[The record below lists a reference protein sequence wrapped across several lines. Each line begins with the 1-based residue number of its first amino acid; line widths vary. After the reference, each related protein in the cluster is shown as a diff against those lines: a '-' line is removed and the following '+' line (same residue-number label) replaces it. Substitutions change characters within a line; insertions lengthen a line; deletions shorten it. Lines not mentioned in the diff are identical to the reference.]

1 MSVEPDEFES
11 PYSTN
16 EEAVAGSA
24 ALADS
29 ELPESSDDEDTAG
42 IASAHGGGAAAAAGA
57 GAGRQIATAR
67 REMLPD
73 HVYALLNVTG
83 DEGCCHTGGQELDMP
98 EQTYATAKEAI
109 ADVMNVYRQDPEDE
123 WAGPFETDDR
133 HTPGLE
139 KGHLLFQ
146 PYSVNLQL
154 LKFSLQDIK
163 AALKQDPSSMK
174 DQNYVYCLLECETD
188 EGQPMFP
195 MASYRQEVFADAR
208 GAARA
213 VHEFWGIEDLEE
225 RAKDQEEGGY
235 VDEDFGDYTQK
246 WIEGYSNRS
255 GCAMLL
261 HTYHRGIYLRKLI
274 LPKLALLSPAP
285 GI

>member
-1 MSVEPDEFES
+1 MTSF
-11 PYSTN
+11 
-16 EEAVAGSA
+16 
-24 ALADS
+24 L
-29 ELPESSDDEDTAG
+29 
-42 IASAHGGGAAAAAGA
+42 
-57 GAGRQIATAR
+57 R
-67 REMLPD
+67 R
-73 HVYALLNVTG
+73 
-83 DEGCCHTGGQELDMP
+83 
-98 EQTYATAKEAI
+98 
-109 ADVMNVYRQDPEDE
+109 
-123 WAGPFETDDR
+123 AGPFETDDR

-195 MASYRQEVFADAR
+195 MASYRQEVFADAQ

-225 RAKDQEEGGY
+225 RAKDQEVRMHG
-235 VDEDFGDYTQK
+235 VVCLFVITV
-246 WIEGYSNRS
+246 
-255 GCAMLL
+255 
-261 HTYHRGIYLRKLI
+261 
-274 LPKLALLSPAP
+274 LSEEWLCIMTEQCCRTLDA
-285 GI
+285 